1 MCPMEHLTIQSFGFL
16 LGPQEDIKI
25 ITTIIT
31 IIITFIIIIVILTCP
46 DARCEPGQTSGSCRK
61 IRNDISDHIL
71 TFHSNPIFFSIGIPN
86 SFSPQ
91 DPGPGPLDPGTGLAA
106 AACPRA
112 GSPRRRSSPRR
123 RRRPGATGPDEGPA
137 TSGTIDL
144 RSEIYHKSII
154 NPRYLGVT
162 TRFFLEWKGILTII

>member
-1 MCPMEHLTIQSFGFL
+1 MVHSQKL
-16 LGPQEDIKI
+16 LG
-25 ITTIIT
+25 
-31 IIITFIIIIVILTCP
+31 
-46 DARCEPGQTSGSCRK
+46 
-61 IRNDISDHIL
+61 NDI
-71 TFHSNPIFFSIGIPN
+71 SNPIFFSIGIPN

-123 RRRPGATGPDEGPA
+123 RRRPGATGPDEGPE

-162 TRFFLEWKGILTII
+162 TRFFWNGRGYWQYLGWEFIVHVSWFQWISWYETKQMRNWTLEIIYI